1 MNLVLLSLAC
11 VVVTY
16 GEGQCSGDGPGD
28 GSCSDGDAARKDGG
42 IADIEHTADGDA
54 VSVILIAVFTILI
67 HHKAKHIPTGYF
79 HRL

>member
-54 VSVILIAVFTILI
+54 VSVILIAVFTIKLKTFLPATSI
-67 HHKAKHIPTGYF
+67 ACDDPH
-79 HRL
+79 